1 MIKRVGDDCA
11 VNQDCSSWTFAG
23 IMIVNVV
30 LFKTSLLAIFGIQ
43 KQNNQFMRIANVL
56 FILFGFLLLLMA
68 IVLSMASGVISDI
81 NSYYDDNWP
90 EIRAELNA
98 DDYCDDVGPKVSHG
112 LQLQSLWRI
121 PTAAVS

>member
-1 MIKRVGDDCA
+1 
-11 VNQDCSSWTFAG
+11 
-23 IMIVNVV
+23 MIVNVV
-30 LFKTSLLAIFGIQ
+30 LFISSFLAIFGIQ

-81 NSYYDDNWP
+81 NSYYNDNWP

-98 DDYCDDVGPKVSHG
+98 NDYCDDVDPKVSHG

>member
-30 LFKTSLLAIFGIQ
+30 LFITSILAIFGIQ

-81 NSYYDDNWP
+81 NSYYNDNWP

-98 DDYCDDVGPKVSHG
+98 NDYCDDVDPKVSHG
-112 LQLQSLWRI
+112 LQLQIYGQSLLQL
-121 PTAAVS
+121 